1 MKAYR
6 IELLVIDFDGIGG
19 DEIQAVL
26 EAERFPNDCINLS
39 VKRVDSQ
46 DIGAWTDDHPLNRA
60 GTSSAEYERLFGS
73 DRLAEEK
80 AREAL
85 GIAVARMQRLLDEQD
100 HCGSYEH
107 ECPLHDAHKDYDIAG
122 ELPKLREALRLLEDR

>member
-19 DEIQAVL
+19 GEIQAVL

-80 AREAL
+80 AREAEKKL
-85 GIAVARMQRLLDEQD
+85 GQAQVKFAAGKPR
-100 HCGSYEH
+100 
-107 ECPLHDAHKDYDIAG
+107 DA
-122 ELPKLREALRLLEDR
+122 ETLVNEAMFLLEGR